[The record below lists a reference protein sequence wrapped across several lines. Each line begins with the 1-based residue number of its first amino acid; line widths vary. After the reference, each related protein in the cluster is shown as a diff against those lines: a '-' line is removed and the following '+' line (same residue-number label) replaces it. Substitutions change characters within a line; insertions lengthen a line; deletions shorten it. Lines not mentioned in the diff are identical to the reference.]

1 MSEVPSLP
9 LRSGMNVMEF
19 TLRRSCVMLLILIM
33 SNDVIA
39 QHKRENEKELQMLAD
54 HVFYLS
60 EVMLHDVAS
69 PPAAGRVYAYAMLSA
84 YQVASMV
91 RGRPS
96 RLNQKLHADPRIPKV
111 NTSIFPP
118 TANSQTPV
126 SKHITVR
133 ITD

>member
-1 MSEVPSLP
+1 
-9 LRSGMNVMEF
+9 
-19 TLRRSCVMLLILIM
+19 MLLILIM

-96 RLNQKLHADPRIPKV
+96 RLNQKLHADPRIPMVNPPKKV
-111 NTSIFPP
+111 DLAFCSNYAGGVGNQNPSPFLG
-118 TANSQTPV
+118 V
-126 SKHITVR
+126 
-133 ITD
+133 